1 MTESFDTWTAYDNW
15 LIQNYE
21 KYAMTSLNEING
33 KVVVEYMPKA
43 DWEKQEKEA
52 GRL

>member
-1 MTESFDTWTAYDNW
+1 MTETFNTWTEYDEW

-21 KYAMTSLNEING
+21 AYAMTSLNEIDG
-33 KVVVEYMPKA
+33 KVVVEYMDKA
-43 DWEKQEKEA
+43 EWEKQEREA